1 MKQWYAKEFSL
12 LTEVS
17 VRTLHHYD
25 KIGLLKPSLR
35 QSNRYRLYSEKD
47 LLKLQQIIALKFFGF
62 ELAQIKQL
70 LAHNTGVLEHFSLQA
85 KFLQE
90 KAETLMQASCILK
103 QVTEHCSREQSIP
116 WEQIIQLIEVY
127 RMTQQLKNSWIK
139 EVFNPKELEQYAQ
152 FEANLKTR
160 FNENEKKQFEDAW
173 FSLVNEINNNLH
185 LDPQSPVAISLAK
198 QCMELINNL
207 YGKEHA
213 NLRTSKWEK
222 GFKKGKGLEDHG
234 LTSKI
239 VDWLDRAIDAYWFKC
254 IHEVLSQVNKT
265 DCTKSVA
272 AWNELMENICGD
284 SSELRTAVYNKIM
297 DDEEIS
303 RGAKYW
309 LRKISKI

>member
-62 ELAQIKQL
+62 KLAQIKQL
-70 LAHNTGVLEHFSLQA
+70 LAHNTGVLEHFNLQA

-234 LTSKI
+234 LTTKI
-239 VDWLDRAIDAYWFKC
+239 VDWLDRAIDAYG
-254 IHEVLSQVNKT
+254 LN
-265 DCTKSVA
+265 
-272 AWNELMENICGD
+272 
-284 SSELRTAVYNKIM
+284 VYTRCSHK
-297 DDEEIS
+297 
-303 RGAKYW
+303 
-309 LRKISKI
+309 